1 MQQDKRRKKESMGT
15 HKELPSS
22 WQQDRRQDKD
32 KKKQISKLS
41 WARLWPWQQ
50 DKKRR
55 EEKQQGSQDKESHEQ
70 LGSP

>member
-32 KKKQISKLS
+32 KKQPNIKVVMS
-41 WARLWPWQQ
+41 
-50 DKKRR
+50 
-55 EEKQQGSQDKESHEQ
+55 
-70 LGSP
+70 

>member
-1 MQQDKRRKKESMGT
+1 
-15 HKELPSS
+15 
-22 WQQDRRQDKD
+22 
-32 KKKQISKLS
+32 LS